1 MRTKTLNHR
10 TYNNIDKLIQLVYRT
25 SAKRKRNSEKKTRH
39 FYLKKTQSWQQRYQ
53 KEYSLKKL
61 LLYSSYKT
69 GYIHLY
75 TSVYLHKNIYTYII
89 YNKVERQS
97 YQTGVSRNASIVL
110 ERLRWGFLVACFLEK
125 YHCSSDM
132 FTSAWL
138 QSICLVL
145 NGFGLSPWS
154 LLYAICASWFFGGE
168 KNQEQ
173 AHAVT
178 IMSLQLVTFRR
189 EGSALKL
196 RW

>member
-1 MRTKTLNHR
+1 M
-10 TYNNIDKLIQLVYRT
+10 
-25 SAKRKRNSEKKTRH
+25 
-39 FYLKKTQSWQQRYQ
+39 
-53 KEYSLKKL
+53 
-61 LLYSSYKT
+61 
-69 GYIHLY
+69 
-75 TSVYLHKNIYTYII
+75 
-89 YNKVERQS
+89 
-97 YQTGVSRNASIVL
+97 
-110 ERLRWGFLVACFLEK
+110 ACFLEK

-154 LLYAICASWFFGGE
+154 LCRQFVLLLFVFGGE

-196 RW
+196 R

>member
-1 MRTKTLNHR
+1 M
-10 TYNNIDKLIQLVYRT
+10 IQLV
-25 SAKRKRNSEKKTRH
+25 KRKRNSEKKTR
-39 FYLKKTQSWQQRYQ
+39 FFLSKKTQSRQQRYQ

-69 GYIHLY
+69 GYIQMY
-75 TSVYLHKNIYTYII
+75 TNVYLHKYIYSI

-154 LLYAICASWFFGGE
+154 LCTQFVLLWVCCFWGE

-173 AHAVT
+173 AQAVT

>member
-1 MRTKTLNHR
+1 M
-10 TYNNIDKLIQLVYRT
+10 
-25 SAKRKRNSEKKTRH
+25 
-39 FYLKKTQSWQQRYQ
+39 
-53 KEYSLKKL
+53 
-61 LLYSSYKT
+61 
-69 GYIHLY
+69 
-75 TSVYLHKNIYTYII
+75 
-89 YNKVERQS
+89 
-97 YQTGVSRNASIVL
+97 
-110 ERLRWGFLVACFLEK
+110 ACFLEK

-154 LLYAICASWFFGGE
+154 RLYAICASLGLLFWGE

-196 RW
+196 R